1 MTEEDHKTSFS
12 GFDDRLRA
20 ARSRE
25 DERVTREMAT
35 APEKPGVGAAMRI
48 AVEMIS
54 ALLVSGGIGWFLDD
68 WLGTRPWVMLAM
80 LLLGCGI
87 GLRNTYRTAM
97 RLNADL
103 HEGMPSEVIVAEDSA
118 AKPQK

>member
-1 MTEEDHKTSFS
+1 MTEEDPKTSFQ
-12 GFDDRLRA
+12 DIDARLRA

-25 DERVTREMAT
+25 DERVTRQTAT
-35 APEKPGVGAAMRI
+35 APEKPGAGAAMRI

-80 LLLGCGI
+80 LLVGCGI

-103 HEGMPSEVIVAEDSA
+103 HEGIPSDQQDP
-118 AKPQK
+118 AKPPED

>member
-1 MTEEDHKTSFS
+1 MTEEDPKASFS
-12 GFDDRLRA
+12 DFDDRLRQ
-20 ARSRE
+20 ARQKE
-25 DERVTREMAT
+25 DDRVTRNSAT
-35 APEKPGVGAAMRI
+35 SPEKPGAGAAMRI

-54 ALLVSGGIGWFLDD
+54 ALLVTGGMGWLLDD
-68 WLGTRPWVMLAM
+68 WLDTRPWVMLGM

-103 HEGMPSEVIVAEDSA
+103 HEGSPSTDSA
-118 AKPQK
+118 AKPPED

>member
-1 MTEEDHKTSFS
+1 MTEEDPKTSFND
-12 GFDDRLRA
+12 FDDRLRQ
-20 ARSRE
+20 ARQKE
-25 DERVTREMAT
+25 DERVTRET
-35 APEKPGVGAAMRI
+35 AEMPEKPGAGAAMRI

-54 ALLVSGGIGWFLDD
+54 ALLVTGGIGWFLDD

-80 LLLGCGI
+80 LLIGCGV

-103 HEGMPSEVIVAEDSA
+103 HEGTPSPDQL
-118 AKPQK
+118 AKPPKED

>member
-1 MTEEDHKTSFS
+1 MTEEDPKTSFTEL
-12 GFDDRLRA
+12 DARLRA

-25 DERVTREMAT
+25 DERVTRETAT
-35 APEKPGVGAAMRI
+35 APEKPGAGAAMRI

-80 LLLGCGI
+80 LLVGCGI

-103 HEGMPSEVIVAEDSA
+103 HEGIPSDQQDP
-118 AKPQK
+118 AKPPED

>member
-1 MTEEDHKTSFS
+1 MTEEDPKTSFS
-12 GFDDRLRA
+12 ELDARLHK
-20 ARSRE
+20 ARQKE
-25 DERVTREMAT
+25 DERVTRLAKT
-35 APEKPGVGAAMRI
+35 APEKPGAGAAMRI

-54 ALLVSGGIGWFLDD
+54 ALLVSGGIGWYLDD

-80 LLLGCGI
+80 LLLGCGV

-103 HEGMPSEVIVAEDSA
+103 HEGLPSDDSV
-118 AKPQK
+118 AKPPEEK

>member
-1 MTEEDHKTSFS
+1 LTEEDPKTSFS
-12 GFDDRLRA
+12 EFDARLRE
-20 ARSRE
+20 ARHRE
-25 DERVTREMAT
+25 DERVTRETAT
-35 APEKPGVGAAMRI
+35 APEKPGAGAAMRI

-68 WLGTRPWVMLAM
+68 WLDTRPWVMMAM
-80 LLLGCGI
+80 LVAGFGI

-103 HEGMPSEVIVAEDSA
+103 HEGIPSDQQTG
-118 AKPQK
+118 AKPPQED